1 MAPMNP
7 TLILVVCLLPAA
19 VFVLWPLFSPESEE
33 PIATPQQDSTSE
45 LEQRKRAAYAA
56 LKEAEFDRRTGKL
69 SEEDYD
75 KLVAR
80 YKAQALEAIAA
91 LDGRQG
97 GAVAARSGDAAPR
110 ARFCAQCGTK
120 ITSGAK
126 FCAGCGTSLAA

>member
-1 MAPMNP
+1 MNS

-19 VFVLWPLFSPESEE
+19 VFVLWPLFSNESEE
-33 PIATPQQDSTSE
+33 AEPPPQPDSSSA
-45 LEQRKRAAYAA
+45 LEERKKAAYAA

-80 YKAQALEAIAA
+80 YKSQALDAIAA
-91 LDGRQG
+91 LDRRQG
-97 GAVAARSGDAAPR
+97 GPGDARPREAAPR